1 MLLLL
6 TSLLISCF
14 YIAFCMCSK
23 ERRVLSSELIS
34 ETSSHVWPAGLRLA
48 ALLPLPL
55 SADAAGLHRPAE
67 LIDFMNFV

>member
-1 MLLLL
+1 
-6 TSLLISCF
+6 
-14 YIAFCMCSK
+14 MCSK

-55 SADAAGLHRPAE
+55 GADAAGLHRPAE